1 MPLPLLRRPAMSGTF
16 RVLSR
21 ALAVSA
27 GSLLAGAAPAVATVG
42 GPAPSGYSPG
52 EVVVRY
58 APEADADARSAVRRS
73 TGTVAAASVAPG
85 TAVVR
90 IRDGESVAETI
101 AELERRGA
109 VRSANPN
116 WEARI
121 ADFIPNDPGRTRTP
135 GGWQA
140 LQWNLL
146 PGAGIGAPQA
156 WENTIRAGRGGGRG
170 VTVAV
175 LDTGVAY
182 RDRGR
187 FRRSPDLSRYR
198 FASGYDFVD
207 RDPYPL
213 DHNGHGTHVAS
224 TIAESAHNEVGVVGV
239 AYGATIMPVRVLNE
253 NGVGKS
259 AAIAAGIRFAARNG
273 ADVINL
279 SFEFDRRV
287 RTVDIPEILAAL
299 RYARRQG
306 VLTVAA
312 SGNTGGGRVAFPARA
327 DRVMSV
333 GATTEHGCQA
343 EYSNRGAD
351 LDIVAPGGGED
362 AFLPA
367 ESDRC
372 RPAEPSGRDIYQMT
386 FTRSVRRFGLPSGYT
401 GTSMATPHVSAVAA
415 LVIASRVI
423 GDDPSPAAL
432 EAHLEATA
440 TDLGPPGRDARYGA
454 GRVDAT
460 AATTVG

>member
-1 MPLPLLRRPAMSGTF
+1 MPLSCSCRPAMPATA
-16 RVLSR
+16 RRPLR
-21 ALAVSA
+21 ALALSA
-27 GSLLAGAAPAVATVG
+27 GVLLSAASPAAATVDG
-42 GPAPSGYSPG
+42 LSPSGYAPD

-58 APEADADARSAVRRS
+58 APEAADRARSAARRS
-73 TGTVAAASVAPG
+73 TGTVQAATIAPD

-101 AELERRGA
+101 SELKRRGA
-109 VRSANPN
+109 IASATPN

-121 ADFIPNDPGRTRTP
+121 AAFIPNDPGRARVP

-146 PGAGIGAPQA
+146 PGAGVAAPEA
-156 WENTIRAGRGGGRG
+156 WDNTIRAGSGGGRG

-182 RDRGR
+182 RNRGR

-198 FASGYDFVD
+198 FARGYDFVD

-213 DHNGHGTHVAS
+213 DDNGHGTHVAS
-224 TIAESAHNEVGVVGV
+224 TIAESAHNGIGVVGI
-239 AYGATIMPVRVLNE
+239 AYGATVMPVRVLNKY
-253 NGVGKS
+253 GVGRS
-259 AAIAAGIRFAARNG
+259 AGIAAGIRFAARRG

-287 RTVDIPEILAAL
+287 RTVDIPEIIDAL
-299 RYARRQG
+299 RYARRRG
-306 VLTVAA
+306 ALTVAA
-312 SGNTGGGRVAFPARA
+312 AGNTGVGRVAFPARA

-343 EYSNRGAD
+343 DYSNRGSE
-351 LDIVAPGGGED
+351 LDIVAPGGGDD
-362 AFLPA
+362 ANLPA
-367 ESDRC
+367 EADRC
-372 RPAEPSGRDIYQMT
+372 RPWERSGRDIYQMT
-386 FTRSVRRFGLPSGYT
+386 FVGSVRRFGLPSGYT
-401 GTSMATPHVSAVAA
+401 GTSMAAPHVSAVAA
-415 LVIASRVI
+415 LVIASRVL
-423 GDDPSPAAL
+423 GRRPTPAAL
-432 EAHLEATA
+432 EAHLKATS
-440 TDLGPPGRDARYGA
+440 TDLGPARRDDRYGA

-460 AATTVG
+460 SATTPR

>member
-1 MPLPLLRRPAMSGTF
+1 MPPPFLHRPAMPVIL
-16 RVLSR
+16 RRL
-21 ALAVSA
+21 ALA
-27 GSLLAGAAPAVATVG
+27 LAGAAGLLLVSGAPASATVD
-42 GPAPSGYSPG
+42 PAAPAGFDPD

-58 APEADADARSAVRRS
+58 APDAAAGARRAARRG
-73 TGTVAAASVAPG
+73 TGTAAGPRVAQD

-109 VRSANPN
+109 VARATPN
-116 WEARI
+116 WRARI
-121 ADFIPNDPGRTRTP
+121 AAFIPNDPGRAGVP

-140 LQWNLL
+140 LQWNLV
-146 PGAGIGAPQA
+146 PGTGVNAPQA
-156 WENTIRAGRGGGRG
+156 WDNTIRAGRGGGRG
-170 VTVAV
+170 VKVAV

-182 RDRGR
+182 RNRGR

-198 FASGYDFVD
+198 FTRGYDFVD

-213 DHNGHGTHVAS
+213 DDNGHGTHVAS
-224 TIAESAHNEVGVVGV
+224 TIAESAHNNIGVVGV
-239 AYGATIMPVRVLNE
+239 AYGATIMPVRVLNA

-259 AAIAAGIRFAARNG
+259 AGIAAGIRFAARNG
-273 ADVINL
+273 ADIINL